1 MIGLIE
7 FTISGYL
14 FDHGGGGGGGGREL
28 LFLTFHEFL
37 IYVYEKYVILKIL
50 VYLTQYTFVVLH
62 NNTWGGLRG
71 VVPST
76 GGLGM

>member
-14 FDHGGGGGGGGREL
+14 FDHGGGEGGGREL

-37 IYVYEKYVILKIL
+37 KYVYKKHVILKL
-50 VYLTQYTFVVLH
+50 SVCFMQ
-62 NNTWGGLRG
+62 
-71 VVPST
+71 
-76 GGLGM
+76 